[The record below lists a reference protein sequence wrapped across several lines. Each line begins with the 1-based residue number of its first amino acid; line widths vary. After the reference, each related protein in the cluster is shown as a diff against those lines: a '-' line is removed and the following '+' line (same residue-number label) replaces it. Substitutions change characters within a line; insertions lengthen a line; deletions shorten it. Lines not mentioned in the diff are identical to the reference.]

1 MTAKLKFIGLL
12 AAAGLTAAAPLH
24 AQTGF
29 DEYRLRQGQ
38 LSRLSAVFGEL
49 HHIRRM
55 CDPAREANLWRE
67 RMKSMLELEE
77 PTAEQRNVLVAAFNE
92 GYTKAQSLFRSCDR
106 RAENYAA
113 AAGAEGAQLVSTLSK
128 PLLEAAK
135 ENAPGAI
142 YSSPASPSPALRR

>member
-1 MTAKLKFIGLL
+1 MVHSLIITNRLTLIGLIIVSAI
-12 AAAGLTAAAPLH
+12 AATSAY

-29 DEYRLRQGQ
+29 DEYRQRQGQ
-38 LSRLSAVFGEL
+38 LSRLSTVFGEL

-77 PTAEQRNVLVAAFNE
+77 PTPEQRNVLVAAFND
-92 GYTKAQSLFRSCDR
+92 GYIKAQSLFTNCDR

-113 AAGAEGAQLVSTLSK
+113 AAGAEGTQLVNTLSQ
-128 PLLEAAK
+128 PLLEAARQ
-135 ENAPGAI
+135 ETPAPAYPG
-142 YSSPASPSPALRR
+142 PALRR